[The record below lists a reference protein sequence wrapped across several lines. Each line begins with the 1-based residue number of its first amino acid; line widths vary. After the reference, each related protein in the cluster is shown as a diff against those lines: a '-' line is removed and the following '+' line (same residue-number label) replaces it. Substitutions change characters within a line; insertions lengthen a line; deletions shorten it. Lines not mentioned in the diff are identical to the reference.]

1 MKYIILSLFIL
12 FSSSAFSQK
21 SDTLKVKNDSL
32 QYEITIVDPMFN
44 TWMIGNAR
52 PVGFYSLEY
61 LESFNRHFVLE
72 WNYRYITYTTNER
85 YQFYIDYNT
94 NIRYGYDVN
103 YILFNYFQYI
113 KYRTGEKIGIRG
125 R

>member
-1 MKYIILSLFIL
+1 MKYILVLFFTVLS
-12 FSSSAFSQK
+12 SVGYSQK
-21 SDTLKVKNDSL
+21 LDTLKVKNDSL
-32 QYEITIVDPMFN
+32 QYEIIIVDPMFN

-61 LESFNRHFVLE
+61 LESFNRYFVLE
-72 WNYRYITYTTNER
+72 WNYKYITYTTNER

-113 KYRTGEKIGIRG
+113 KFRTGDKIGIRG